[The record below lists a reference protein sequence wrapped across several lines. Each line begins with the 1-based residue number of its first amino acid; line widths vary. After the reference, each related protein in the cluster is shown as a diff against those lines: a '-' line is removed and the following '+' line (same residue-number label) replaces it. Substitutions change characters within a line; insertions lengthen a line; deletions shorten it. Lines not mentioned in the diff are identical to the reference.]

1 MKDKRLHEALALL
14 YEARQELSRNANDRA
29 EELVDLAAERLE
41 EGLASESISDRDR
54 LKLLNKILLA
64 VPPAAKLIDTLLQKL

>member
-14 YEARQELSRNANDRA
+14 YEAHQELSRNANDRA
-29 EELVDLAAERLE
+29 EELVDLAAKRVEESLADERLSYRERLE
-41 EGLASESISDRDR
+41 
-54 LKLLNKILLA
+54 LLNKILLA

>member
-14 YEARQELSRNANDRA
+14 YEAHQELSRNANDRA
-29 EELVDLAAERLE
+29 EELVDLAAKRLEESLADERLSDRERLE
-41 EGLASESISDRDR
+41 
-54 LKLLNKILLA
+54 LLNKILLA